1 MDCPLLRERELVQ
14 ELGKDPLPKFF
25 QKETLAGVAEGTLTI
40 VDIPI
45 VDISL
50 LNHSK
55 SELQKLSK
63 SLNAYGCCMAIN
75 HGMSEEFMD
84 RLREAS
90 VDFFQ
95 QPLEEKMKCARPPD
109 HWEGYGFDQIPQDYA
124 VHDWSDR
131 VMILIG
137 PDKDRRLEFWPQKP
151 HDFKELME
159 ECSIKIKE
167 VSEVVLRAMA
177 RTLSLENDDAF
188 VEEMGEPIIVA
199 RFNFYPPCSR
209 PDKVLG
215 INEHTDGSTITFLL
229 QDKQVEGFQLFTKEG
244 EWVRVGVNPTDALL
258 IKIGDQGEVI
268 FYPLFPI
275 TRVVRREF

>member
-1 MDCPLLRERELVQ
+1 
-14 ELGKDPLPKFF
+14 
-25 QKETLAGVAEGTLTI
+25 
-40 VDIPI
+40 
-45 VDISL
+45 
-50 LNHSK
+50 
-55 SELQKLSK
+55 
-63 SLNAYGCCMAIN
+63 
-75 HGMSEEFMD
+75 
-84 RLREAS
+84 
-90 VDFFQ
+90 
-95 QPLEEKMKCARPPD
+95 
-109 HWEGYGFDQIPQDYA
+109 
-124 VHDWSDR
+124 
-131 VMILIG
+131 
-137 PDKDRRLEFWPQKP
+137 
-151 HDFKELME
+151 
-159 ECSIKIKE
+159 
-167 VSEVVLRAMA
+167 MA